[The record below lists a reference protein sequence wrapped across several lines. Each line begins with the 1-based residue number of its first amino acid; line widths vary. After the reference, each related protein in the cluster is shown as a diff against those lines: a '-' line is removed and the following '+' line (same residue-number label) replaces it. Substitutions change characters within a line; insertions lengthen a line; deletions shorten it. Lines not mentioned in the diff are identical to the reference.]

1 MAKDI
6 PIFIFDVAVDEALG
20 IVDDLEKS
28 KLVLMSFIE
37 PIRDGLSVADEI
49 KLDNARK
56 KLTRLDNGYWPI
68 AEHDENGL
76 EKSARELP
84 SNPALFRVLSRIVP
98 YRSVRPAFRRARLS
112 VDFP

>member
-1 MAKDI
+1 
-6 PIFIFDVAVDEALG
+6 VAVDEALG

-28 KLVLMSFIE
+28 KLVRMSFIE

-84 SNPALFRVLSRIVP
+84 SNPALFRVLSRFVP
-98 YRSVRPAFRRARLS
+98 SRSVRADFRPNRLNLE
-112 VDFP
+112 FP